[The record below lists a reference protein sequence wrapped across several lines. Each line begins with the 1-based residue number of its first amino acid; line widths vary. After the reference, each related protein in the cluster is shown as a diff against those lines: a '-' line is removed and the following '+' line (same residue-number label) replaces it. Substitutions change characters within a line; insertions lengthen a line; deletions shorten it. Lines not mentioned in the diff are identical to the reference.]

1 METRGRKGDLSR
13 DSLGAA
19 PPGRAPVNEDVV
31 EYFLFE
37 NHKGYCVHF
46 ASAATLMYRALGFP
60 ARYASGYAVQPSD
73 FVRQEDGVWRAQVTD
88 ESAHAW
94 TEIFLEDYGWTP
106 VEVTPASDGNY
117 STSYPGVDTEA
128 LEEIISVM
136 NLDTYVP
143 DAAEDAENAVTA
155 PDGGENSGGS
165 KTSDGFTPGR
175 YHDLI
180 LIAAT
185 VSTESLLLIPLFLD
199 YRKLRRRR
207 QIERMNC
214 RKVFGLYLRLL
225 HKAGYMSGYNGTER
239 NFAEKLSESI
249 SCVRRDE
256 AERIVSIV
264 GRAAC
269 GRGETP
275 EEEEEFVRN
284 IYFRSE
290 GWIRGQSGK
299 AKHRK

>member
-1 METRGRKGDLSR
+1 MIFQEIASALP
-13 DSLGAA
+13 

-155 PDGGENSGGS
+155 PEGEENSGGS
-165 KTSDGFTPGR
+165 KISDGFTPGR

-185 VSTESLLLIPLFLD
+185 VSTESLLLIPLFLPIMVGKD
-199 YRKLRRRR
+199 GGMRYGHAQLA
-207 QIERMNC
+207 
-214 RKVFGLYLRLL
+214 LL
-225 HKAGYMSGYNGTER
+225 HAVAVPSIVEHHQSARGTANGYIAQAGILLAHALALQRPEGNFGMNLVILSGHR
-239 NFAEKLSESI
+239 
-249 SCVRRDE
+249 E
-256 AERIVSIV
+256 AELDHSMGLMKIQLDLHLQL
-264 GRAAC
+264 
-269 GRGETP
+269 
-275 EEEEEFVRN
+275 VRPVVQDV
-284 IYFRSE
+284 I
-290 GWIRGQSGK
+290 GPQ
-299 AKHRK
+299 

>member
-155 PDGGENSGGS
+155 PEGGENSGGS
-165 KTSDGFTPGR
+165 KISDGFTPGR

-264 GRAAC
+264 GRAAY

>member
-1 METRGRKGDLSR
+1 
-13 DSLGAA
+13 
-19 PPGRAPVNEDVV
+19 
-31 EYFLFE
+31 
-37 NHKGYCVHF
+37 
-46 ASAATLMYRALGFP
+46 MYRALGFP

-143 DAAEDAENAVTA
+143 DAAEDTENAVTA
-155 PDGGENSGGS
+155 PEGGENSGGS
-165 KTSDGFTPGR
+165 KICDGFTPGR

-180 LIAAT
+180 LIVAT
-185 VSTESLLLIPLFLD
+185 VSTESLLLILLFLD

-264 GRAAC
+264 GRAAY

>member
-1 METRGRKGDLSR
+1 
-13 DSLGAA
+13 
-19 PPGRAPVNEDVV
+19 
-31 EYFLFE
+31 
-37 NHKGYCVHF
+37 
-46 ASAATLMYRALGFP
+46 MYRALGFP

-155 PDGGENSGGS
+155 PEGEENSGGS
-165 KTSDGFTPGR
+165 KISDGVTPGR
-175 YHDLI
+175 YHDLL

-185 VSTESLLLIPLFLD
+185 VSCPDITGRRGILQRSS
-199 YRKLRRRR
+199 RKAFH
-207 QIERMNC
+207 
-214 RKVFGLYLRLL
+214 V
-225 HKAGYMSGYNGTER
+225 
-239 NFAEKLSESI
+239 
-249 SCVRRDE
+249 
-256 AERIVSIV
+256 
-264 GRAAC
+264 
-269 GRGETP
+269 
-275 EEEEEFVRN
+275 
-284 IYFRSE
+284 
-290 GWIRGQSGK
+290 
-299 AKHRK
+299 